1 MRPGVALLLASW
13 ALVAPACG
21 FKPEPIGALPEFP
34 QEVTDG
40 LGRHLTVEAQP
51 QRIASLDAGLT
62 ESAFAIGAGPLVV
75 AASGQERYP
84 AAARELP
91 ALVTENG
98 EVRLESLV
106 AAQPD
111 VVLAPPGIG
120 EARLR
125 AIARRTGAGVYVASI
140 GSVDGAQ
147 HDLLELG
154 LMTGRAPRARRL
166 VAAME
171 QREQAVIQAVAGDP
185 PVRVFVDRGYFYTIS
200 PESLGAR
207 LIEHAGGE
215 NVAAGADP
223 ARSYPIRRLR
233 AARPQVYLALT
244 TAGTTLAG
252 LRRSPATRTLP
263 AVRNH
268 RFALIAPAV
277 LSDTGP
283 RVIDSLET
291 IARALHPDLAVA
303 GQ

>member
-111 VVLAPPGIG
+111 VVLAPP
-120 EARLR
+120 
-125 AIARRTGAGVYVASI
+125 ARRCTSR
-140 GSVDGAQ
+140 S
-147 HDLLELG
+147 
-154 LMTGRAPRARRL
+154 R
-166 VAAME
+166 
-171 QREQAVIQAVAGDP
+171 P
-185 PVRVFVDRGYFYTIS
+185 PG
-200 PESLGAR
+200 
-207 LIEHAGGE
+207 
-215 NVAAGADP
+215 
-223 ARSYPIRRLR
+223 
-233 AARPQVYLALT
+233 
-244 TAGTTLAG
+244 
-252 LRRSPATRTLP
+252 RRSPGCAGHRPRGRSRPCATTASR
-263 AVRNH
+263 
-268 RFALIAPAV
+268 
-277 LSDTGP
+277 
-283 RVIDSLET
+283 
-291 IARALHPDLAVA
+291 
-303 GQ
+303 